1 MAEFLVTTLADED
14 NGAING
20 MSLREAIQLANANGN
35 TGIQDV
41 ITFAS
46 DLAGQTITLTEGP
59 LVITDDLRIDGDVL
73 GDTTGKDAGR
83 ADDITITTAMV
94 ENFASQITVTPKGYT
109 SPGTVTLE
117 EAVGTFGDFRIF
129 EVRQDGTDAAFN
141 ALTLTGAGVYSGGNL
156 LPAYGQ
162 MGAAIFQAD
171 YAAGT
176 TGTFPENTA
185 FPQTWDDGAGDLEL
199 AVKTTVEVTHSTI
212 SDNFGAA
219 IVAGHRFTMED
230 SILSGNHGGFAAGI
244 FIAALEGEAT
254 LRDVHVKD
262 HDLISA
268 RATLGTGAPGAEFI
282 IEDSEITNNRMV
294 DTNAGGALVSTGAG
308 VFFSG
313 SPGGGISITD
323 SVVKDN
329 QGILAGAIATG
340 SPDQDITVKNSVFEN
355 NVARSD
361 WLATYGG
368 GAIGLAATG
377 ADVYVEGS
385 SFVENKNV
393 ANGGGAF
400 AIGGTSNLF
409 EIVNSTLT
417 GNVSGKSGGAIGFQG
432 TSNKMAL
439 VNSTVVD
446 NHVVETPITDLNGLT
461 EFAPGIIAD
470 SRGSFQEFGSTGGL
484 FQILSY
490 ERFAFNGGDTQTRI
504 ENSIIAG
511 NTNLGAASDV
521 RFELGF
527 GDAIDF
533 LTDNGIRF
541 DPDTGRTIVD
551 PSLQDLS
558 PADRVI
564 ALGIVENYDL
574 VVENSL
580 IGAGFQSG
588 NWFDRDQDGIPDRDD
603 DDDDGDGILDSVD
616 TDIPRALTFD
626 FPDDGIN
633 TSTNIIGTRD
643 APVDPMLA
651 AATIAE
657 NGQTVLTPLANSPVI
672 DAGDNAFLNGVNT
685 APQGTVDGLLDADI
699 AAEARILDGDG
710 NGDARVDIGAVE
722 LDTTVTEAVY
732 FAGGSGFFSGQSPR
746 DVYQLTED
754 GARLLFDGSD
764 VLRFG
769 TIDGLDVIAADE
781 ILLSFATKTY
791 IRGLGF
797 VDDSDIVLFKA
808 TSLGENTEG
817 SFEMYF
823 DGSDVGLTSFGED
836 VDGFSLAED
845 GSLLL
850 STRGRASVEGV
861 SKVRDEDVLIF
872 RPASLGEETA
882 GDFEMYFDGSDVG
895 LGGFSFSRDVDAVA
909 LQGDGSLLLSTTGAV
924 RLDDAFATRD
934 DVVSF
939 SPTSLGD
946 ATAGSYSEAAGPIL
960 PLLDVSGN
968 LGGVDVGAF
977 DHDLLLV

>member
-1 MAEFLVTTLADED
+1 
-14 NGAING
+14 
-20 MSLREAIQLANANGN
+20 
-35 TGIQDV
+35 
-41 ITFAS
+41 
-46 DLAGQTITLTEGP
+46 
-59 LVITDDLRIDGDVL
+59 
-73 GDTTGKDAGR
+73 
-83 ADDITITTAMV
+83 
-94 ENFASQITVTPKGYT
+94 
-109 SPGTVTLE
+109 
-117 EAVGTFGDFRIF
+117 
-129 EVRQDGTDAAFN
+129 
-141 ALTLTGAGVYSGGNL
+141 
-156 LPAYGQ
+156 
-162 MGAAIFQAD
+162 
-171 YAAGT
+171 
-176 TGTFPENTA
+176 
-185 FPQTWDDGAGDLEL
+185 
-199 AVKTTVEVTHSTI
+199 
-212 SDNFGAA
+212 
-219 IVAGHRFTMED
+219 
-230 SILSGNHGGFAAGI
+230 
-244 FIAALEGEAT
+244 
-254 LRDVHVKD
+254 
-262 HDLISA
+262 
-268 RATLGTGAPGAEFI
+268 
-282 IEDSEITNNRMV
+282 MV

-340 SPDQDITVKNSVFEN
+340 SPDQDITIRNSVFEN

-470 SRGSFQEFGSTGGL
+470 SRGTIQEFGSTGGL

-511 NTNLGAASDV
+511 NTTLGAASDV

-588 NWFDRDQDGIPDRDD
+588 NSFDRDQDGIPDRDD
-603 DDDDGDGILDSVD
+603 DDDGDGILDSVD
-616 TDIPRALTFD
+616 TEIPRALTFD
-626 FPDDGIN
+626 FTDDGIN

-657 NGQTVLTPLANSPVI
+657 NGQTILTPLANSPVI

-699 AAEARILDGDG
+699 GGAARILDGDG
-710 NGDARVDIGAVE
+710 EGDARVDIGAVE

-754 GARLLFDGSD
+754 GVRLLFDGSD

-769 TIDGLDVIAADE
+769 KIDGLDVVAADE

-791 IRGLGF
+791 INGLGF

-808 TSLGENTEG
+808 TSLGEYTEG

-836 VDGFSLAED
+836 IDGFSLTED

-850 STRGRASVEGV
+850 STRGNARVEGAGR
-861 SKVRDEDVLIF
+861 VRDEDVLIF

-882 GDFEMYFDGSDVG
+882 GDFELYFDGSDVG
-895 LGGFSFSRDVDAVA
+895 LGGFSFSRDVDAIA
-909 LQGDGSLLLSTTGAV
+909 MQTDGSLLLSTVGTV
-924 RLDDAFATRD
+924 PLDDVLATRD

-939 SPTSLGD
+939 APTSLGE
-946 ATAGSYSEAAGPIL
+946 ATAG
-960 PLLDVSGN
+960 
-968 LGGVDVGAF
+968 
-977 DHDLLLV
+977 